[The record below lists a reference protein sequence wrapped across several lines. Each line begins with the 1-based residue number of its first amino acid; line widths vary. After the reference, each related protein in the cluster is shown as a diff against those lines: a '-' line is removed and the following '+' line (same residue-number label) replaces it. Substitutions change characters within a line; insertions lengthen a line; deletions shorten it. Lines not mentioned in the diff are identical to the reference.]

1 MELHPSVRQLL
12 RSLRSWSRDRWQRG
26 SIRSTRHLGYEAML
40 VREVANYRSVENVHD
55 LPAIF
60 HYWSNKYLLPKF
72 QQFGFCSPTDFYL
85 KYMTQICKERSAAR
99 LRFISIGSGNCD
111 TEVGLIG
118 SLSKNGITN
127 FSLECLDVNSHMLE
141 RGKRLAQE
149 KQVLDRICFTQ
160 ADINSWQ
167 PQGQYQIVMANQA
180 LHHFVELETLFDKV
194 HRVLAVD
201 GFFLTDDMIGRN
213 GHLRW
218 PEALEVFNTL
228 WRELPER
235 YKYNHL
241 LKRTEIEYEN
251 WDCSKEGFEGIRA
264 QDILPLLIKKFHF
277 ELFVGFGNVI
287 DIFIDRCFGHN
298 FDPANPWDLAFI
310 DKVHSI
316 DEEYLK
322 KGIIKPTHM
331 TAALT
336 KAPPA
341 KTKTHLHL
349 TPEFCVRWPD

>member
-1 MELHPSVRQLL
+1 MELHPKVRQLL
-12 RSLRSWSRDRWQRG
+12 RKVRRWSPSRWHEG
-26 SIRSTRHLGYEAML
+26 SIRSTRDPGYEAMMA
-40 VREVANYRSVENVHD
+40 REVANYRSVENVHD
-55 LPAIF
+55 LPGIF
-60 HYWSNKYLLPKF
+60 HYWSNKYLVPKY
-72 QQFGFCSPTDFYL
+72 QEFGFSSPNSFYL
-85 KYMTQICKERSAAR
+85 QYMTLVCAKQTGAA
-99 LRFISIGSGNCD
+99 RFISCGSGNCD
-111 TEVGLIG
+111 TEVGLVE
-118 SLSKNGITN
+118 SLAGNGVSN
-127 FSLECLDVNSHMLE
+127 FVLECLDVNPHMLE

-149 KQVLDRICFTQ
+149 KQVLDRLRFTQ

-167 PQGQYQIVMANQA
+167 PQGLYQIVMANQA

-194 HRVLAVD
+194 HDSLGLD

-213 GHLRW
+213 GHMRW

-277 ELFVGFGNVI
+277 ELFVGFANII

-298 FDPANPWDLAFI
+298 FDPASPSDLAFI

-316 DEEYLK
+316 DEEHLS
-322 KGIIKPTHM
+322 KGAIKPTHM
-331 TAALT
+331 TAALM
-336 KAPPA
+336 KAPS
-341 KTKTHLHL
+341 TKMKIHLHL
-349 TPEFCVRWPD
+349 TPEFCVRRPD